1 MKTTSPTPWSTRR
14 TRLAR
19 LALALCLPLLCAA
32 CIAGAPARSAL
43 AGPAAQAEPAG
54 VPLLAYYYIWFDPRS
69 WDRAKTDLPQLG
81 AYSSDDRQVMQ
92 QHIQWAKQAGITGFV
107 VSWKST
113 EQLNRRLKQLI
124 EVANHEQ
131 FKLLIIYQGLDFER
145 NPLPPARIAAD
156 LDYFT
161 QTFAADPVF
170 DLFERPV
177 VIWSGTWKFTPEQI
191 ADVTATRR
199 QKLLI
204 LASERS
210 EDAYQRIAG
219 LVDGD
224 AYYWSSVNPE
234 TFPNYAGKLAA
245 MAAAVH
251 AGHGLWIAPA
261 AVGFDARLIGG
272 TQVVERKDGET
283 LRRQLNA
290 AQQSSP
296 DAVGLISWNE
306 FSENSYIEPSRA
318 YGRRY
323 LDVLASMQYTG
334 VVAPA
339 ADLDSSMPGDVTL
352 HTQALAPL
360 AILAGLIVVSS
371 IIMIWRSLS
380 GARHGAQARLTDP
393 DGAIYDYTDE
403 HEAELRAP

>member
-1 MKTTSPTPWSTRR
+1 MKTTSPTPWS

-32 CIAGAPARSAL
+32 CIAGAPAQSAL

-81 AYSSDDRQVMQ
+81 AYSSRPAGDAAAYPVG
-92 QHIQWAKQAGITGFV
+92 QAGRITGFV

-210 EDAYQRIAG
+210 EDAYGIAG

-234 TFPNYAGKLAA
+234 TFRTTRASWLRWPPQC
-245 MAAAVH
+245 
-251 AGHGLWIAPA
+251 IPA
-261 AVGFDARLIGG
+261 TACGS
-272 TQVVERKDGET
+272 
-283 LRRQLNA
+283 LRRQ
-290 AQQSSP
+290 
-296 DAVGLISWNE
+296 W
-306 FSENSYIEPSRA
+306 
-318 YGRRY
+318 
-323 LDVLASMQYTG
+323 ASTH
-334 VVAPA
+334 A
-339 ADLDSSMPGDVTL
+339 
-352 HTQALAPL
+352 
-360 AILAGLIVVSS
+360 
-371 IIMIWRSLS
+371 
-380 GARHGAQARLTDP
+380 
-393 DGAIYDYTDE
+393 
-403 HEAELRAP
+403 